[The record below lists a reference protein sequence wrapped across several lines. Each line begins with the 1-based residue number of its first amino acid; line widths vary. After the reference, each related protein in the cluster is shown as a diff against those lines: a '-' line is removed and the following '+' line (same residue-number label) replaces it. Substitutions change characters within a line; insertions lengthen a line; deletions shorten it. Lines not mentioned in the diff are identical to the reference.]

1 MTLRSHFRSFLDGV
15 RQEGRY
21 RTFID
26 LERFP
31 RGRHLVLQRLS

>member
-21 RTFID
+21 RTFKIAS
-26 LERFP
+26 RFATDFVA
-31 RGRHLVLQRLS
+31 H